1 MGADGS
7 VRRMKMLRLVKGA
20 AVCPAAMV
28 PSCSWE
34 CLPPSEAVAGTPA
47 LRVDKVSAIR
57 QQLADRTYDVDGH
70 LDAIL
75 GELLACIVGQAKEA
89 GGEQPT
95 RKKRLP
101 GIAEWR
107 TGGRRRVRSSRRG
120 SARIIALGQ

>member
-1 MGADGS
+1 MS
-7 VRRMKMLRLVKGA
+7 PYWRFRLPEKKQA
-20 AVCPAAMV
+20 AVSPTAMV
-28 PSCSWE
+28 PLCSWE
-34 CLPPSEAVAGTPA
+34 CLPPSEVATGTPP

-75 GELLACIVGQAKEA
+75 GELLACIMGQAREA

-95 RKKRLP
+95 RRGRAR

-107 TGGRRRVRSSRRG
+107 TGSRQRVRSSRWG
-120 SARIIALGQ
+120 SARPIALGQ